1 LVALLSWDKKV
12 VSNSQTQ
19 QIRKTLCAIFMK
31 NRKSLINQLELAYAP
46 QTAYEFAIVKDDP
59 TIEQALDKASLYL
72 IAQRP
77 VITFE
82 KVIINTKDYKVYFE
96 IHQKENSNILKGKLS
111 LIQSIVGSTNEDNI
125 AVAINFLGKP
135 NQPQT
140 LPLNNVHGFSL
151 LQILESEKKFLIW
164 FSPEKLLHNWWKEHI
179 ECEIEG
185 DYRSFLKYKIHY
197 VGKATKQSII
207 KRLTGHSTFQD
218 ILSLEAPVTE
228 KQLPANE
235 IVILPFEFQD
245 NLEIH
250 SFGNESDTKSMVDAI
265 LGRNYPEKE
274 KVFLDAEKALIKAMQ
289 PAYNKEMFKN
299 YPVSKDG
306 LYNDNYDAISY
317 TFMDPITLLY
327 DDGEINGGLTPIGG
341 DSILIV
347 DNREFKLV
355 KQ

>member
-1 LVALLSWDKKV
+1 
-12 VSNSQTQ
+12 
-19 QIRKTLCAIFMK
+19 MK

-59 TIEQALDKASLYL
+59 SIEQALEKASLYL

-82 KVIINTKDYKVYFE
+82 KVVINPIDYKLYFE
-96 IHQKENSNILKGKLS
+96 IHQKNNSNILKGKLP

-125 AVAINFLGKP
+125 AVAINFLEKSNKP
-135 NQPQT
+135 YT

-151 LQILESEKKFLIW
+151 LQKLDSEKNFLVW
-164 FSPEKLLHNWWKEHI
+164 FSPEKLLQNWWKEYI

-185 DYRSFLKYKIHY
+185 NFRSFLKYKIHY

-250 SFGNESDTKSMVDAI
+250 SFGIESDTKSMVDAI
-265 LGRNYPEKE
+265 QGKNYPEKE

-289 PAYNKEMFKN
+289 PSYNKEMFKN

-306 LYNDNYDAISY
+306 LYNDNYDSISY

-327 DDGEINGGLTPIGG
+327 EDGEINGGLTPIGG
-341 DSILIV
+341 DSILIL
-347 DNREFKLV
+347 DNKEFKLF